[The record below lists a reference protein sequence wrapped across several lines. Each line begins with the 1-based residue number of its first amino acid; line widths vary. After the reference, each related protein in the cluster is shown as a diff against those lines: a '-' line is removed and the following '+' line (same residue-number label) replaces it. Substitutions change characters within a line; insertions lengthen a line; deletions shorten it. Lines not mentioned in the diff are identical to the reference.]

1 MTILDNIT
9 YNPEIGKAG
18 LYDLILPGKPGDD
31 FDDLFVYIHGGGI
44 EGGDK
49 WGERPVF
56 TYLAER
62 GIACASLNYRMYPD
76 GAKFP
81 EFIEDCAKAIAHI
94 MTEGRKVVNFK
105 RITVG
110 GSSAGGYLSM
120 MLFFDPKYLGAY
132 GISPRDIDGWYFDA
146 GQPTTHFNILE
157 KERGI
162 DPLAIR
168 VDEAAPIYFVDHRF
182 EAPDTLPRIHFVWS
196 ERDMTARPEQTELM
210 ICLLK
215 YYGYPQNK
223 IGQTFMPHNR
233 HCEYVAKSALF
244 AEMIA
249 GFLKGFEK

>member
-1 MTILDNIT
+1 MTIIENIV
-9 YNPEIGKAG
+9 YDASIGNSG
-18 LYDLILPGKPGDD
+18 LYDLILPKEPGCES
-31 FDDLFVYIHGGGI
+31 DDLFVYIHGGGI
-44 EGGDK
+44 EGGNK
-49 WGERPVF
+49 AGERPVF
-56 TYLAER
+56 TYLAEH
-62 GIACASLNYRMYPD
+62 GIACASINYRMYGD

-81 EFIEDCAKAIAHI
+81 DYIEDCAKAIAHI
-94 MTEGRKVVNFK
+94 MTEGRNIVNFK

-146 GQPTTHFNILE
+146 GQPTTHFNILA

-168 VDEAAPIYFVDHRF
+168 VDEAAPIYFLDHRF
-182 EAPDTLPRIHFVWS
+182 EDPDTLPRIHFVWA
-196 ERDMTARPEQTELM
+196 ERDMTARPEQSELM

-223 IGQTFMPHNR
+223 LTQTFMPHNR
-233 HCEYVAKSALF
+233 HCEYISKPALF
-244 AEMIA
+244 GEMIA
-249 GFLKGFEK
+249 GFLKGFGN

>member
-1 MTILDNIT
+1 
-9 YNPEIGKAG
+9 
-18 LYDLILPGKPGDD
+18 
-31 FDDLFVYIHGGGI
+31 
-44 EGGDK
+44 
-49 WGERPVF
+49 
-56 TYLAER
+56 
-62 GIACASLNYRMYPD
+62 
-76 GAKFP
+76 
-81 EFIEDCAKAIAHI
+81 

-146 GQPTTHFNILE
+146 GQPTTHFNILD

-182 EAPDTLPRIHFVWS
+182 EDPDTLPRIHFVWS

-249 GFLKGFEK
+249 GFLKGFEKYVKS